1 MIESLYWKMRV
12 CQYSILLT
20 PVQGAI
26 QQLYSVQC
34 DAGASVSLDDLAS
47 IQCLNV
53 PQGGTDCDQFLP
65 VSLTQALLQAGVSK

>member
-1 MIESLYWKMRV
+1 MRV
-12 CQYSILLT
+12 CQYSVLLI

-34 DAGASVSLDDLAS
+34 DGGSSVSLDDLAS

-53 PQGGTDCDQFLP
+53 PQGGTDCELLP
-65 VSLTQALLQAGVSK
+65 TVSLAQALVQTGVSK

>member
-1 MIESLYWKMRV
+1 MRV
-12 CQYSILLT
+12 CQYSVLLT

-53 PQGGTDCDQFLP
+53 PEGGADCELLP
-65 VSLTQALLQAGVSK
+65 AVSLTQALLQAGVSK